1 MTHHLQHLRE
11 GLTPKLL
18 AYVERLDAA
27 IGDERTWAIV
37 EEIKRDKT
45 IKRAEAIAIAR
56 ALTGLRARSK
66 REAIELLSWRH
77 RTVEGARARMRAIG
91 GRIAG

>member
-18 AYVERLDAA
+18 AYVDQLDAA
-27 IGDERTWAIV
+27 VGEERTWAIV

-56 ALTGLRARSK
+56 ALTGVRARSK
-66 REAIELLSWRH
+66 AHAIELLSWRH
-77 RTVEGARARMRAIG
+77 RNVRTTNARILATGHRL
-91 GRIAG
+91 AG